1 MPVES
6 AVVAVNMYPFFSV
19 LNHGSVM
26 VCTKN
31 VAEREMLLDLLT
43 LYEVPLYDE
52 AAQAS
57 EERAYE
63 ITADG
68 MIGARMGDLAN
79 IEENLLISPG
89 ELKSRL
95 MEIQLAEDENIL

>member
-1 MPVES
+1 MES
-6 AVVAVNMYPFFSV
+6 VVVAVNMYPFFSV
-19 LNHGSVM
+19 LNHGRVM

-52 AAQAS
+52 AAQTS
-57 EERAYE
+57 EERVYE

-68 MIGARMGDLAN
+68 MIGARMGDLAD